1 MPRGHGPR
9 LKSRKDTTDYENRLR
24 VIARMTIRKITEDE
38 IARALN
44 IDQTT
49 VSRDLDEIRR
59 RNLDNFRDSHR
70 AYKEDM
76 TKLLAEMETHF
87 KEVERELWAE
97 TNDDNAPQTRVAA
110 LRAIRELWSDK
121 IDLLLKLGLI
131 AIKPRDAEPTNYD
144 EFLAQIE
151 ARRKARGQEVP
162 INPT

>member
-76 TKLLAEMETHF
+76 MKLLSEMDMHF
-87 KEVERELWAE
+87 KEVERQLWAE
-97 TNDDNAPQTRVAA
+97 VNGDNAPQTRVAA
-110 LRAIRELWSDK
+110 LRVIREIWSDRV
-121 IDLLLKLGLI
+121 DLLLRLGLI
-131 AIKPRDAEPTNYD
+131 AEKPKDAEPDNYD
-144 EFLAQIE
+144 AFLAQIE
-151 ARRKARGQEVP
+151 ARRKARGQEVE
-162 INPT
+162 TH